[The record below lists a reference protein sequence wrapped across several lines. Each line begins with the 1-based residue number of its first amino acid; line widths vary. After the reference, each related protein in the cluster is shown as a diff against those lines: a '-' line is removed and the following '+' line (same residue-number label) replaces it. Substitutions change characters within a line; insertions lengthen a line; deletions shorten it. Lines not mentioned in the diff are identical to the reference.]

1 MAKTVPVGYV
11 DFVLNILRAG
21 DPDPYA
27 VTFGAKI
34 DGGPFTALHLDAI
47 AATTGTMLDQETQ
60 PEDTLVGLTAYVA
73 NDGPPFIYEQEMS
86 TVGTSPG
93 DCASQNCALIITKN
107 TGLGGRWNKGRMFW
121 PSVNEAAITPVG
133 ALAGAYR
140 TGTETAFNL
149 WRTEITGLPGTYGI
163 SELSL
168 FHDESLG
175 ILPTPIT
182 SFVVEPVIGTQ
193 RRRLRR

>member
-27 VTFGAKI
+27 VTFGGKI
-34 DGGPFTALHLDAI
+34 DAGPFTAAHLEAI
-47 AATTGTMLDQETQ
+47 AATTGTALDQELQ
-60 PEDTLVGLTAYVA
+60 PEDTMIGMTAYVA
-73 NDGPPFIYEQEMS
+73 NDGPPFIYEETMS

-121 PSVNEAAITPVG
+121 PSVNESAITPVG
-133 ALAGAYR
+133 ALADAYR
-140 TGTETAFNL
+140 TGTQTGFNN
-149 WRTEITGLPGTYGI
+149 WRTEITGLPGTYNL

-175 ILPTPIT
+175 IAPTPIV